1 MSVGE
6 RGEHIA
12 VPPDRK
18 GAAIAVLDKHPC
30 VLPESVRYAGT
41 ILYFK
46 IDMGK
51 VPNGEAP
58 SIGGVILRDI
68 ALAIARRP

>member
-18 GAAIAVLDKHPC
+18 GAAIAVLDKGCGPQ
-30 VLPESVRYAGT
+30 PEV
-41 ILYFK
+41 
-46 IDMGK
+46 
-51 VPNGEAP
+51 VPRVEPAH
-58 SIGGVILRDI
+58 IT
-68 ALAIARRP
+68 IARAALEAK